1 MTVPDVVV
9 LGGGAAGLA
18 AARAAAR
25 QRLSVIL
32 IERADRLG
40 GERLRHGCV
49 PANALIHAARL
60 AALVGRAGEFGID
73 GGRGRADLATVMARC
88 RGVAAELRRRD
99 DEDSLRRDGVQVLFG
114 EARFLS
120 PYEVEVKGQRL
131 RARRFVIA
139 TGSRPA
145 LPALDGL
152 ERSPALT
159 TDDLFDL
166 TQAPERLVVMGGGPA
181 GVELGQAL
189 ARLGSRVTLLEP
201 LPEILAREDPQLA
214 AELRGLLV
222 AQGMDVQ
229 VGTQVE
235 RLEPGSGPM
244 RLICRRGEEFLP
256 VEADA
261 LLLAVGRRP
270 NVESLELEAA
280 GVEYDRLGVKVD
292 SRMRTSRRHIYACGD
307 CTGLYPSSAAAE
319 QQAAVVVRNVAG
331 WGWPARLSDAAA
343 LPWVTRS
350 DPELARVGMTG
361 QQALDAGLDAEV
373 LDVPFNEVDRAV
385 VMGETAGRARLVVS
399 RGRILGASILGPA
412 AGELIH
418 ELVLAMNA
426 GLSLQRLGQVA
437 QPYPALGQVYRSAA
451 AQAVARRSRTGPAQ
465 WLRRVVRGG
474 KDGGLRTED

>member
-1 MTVPDVVV
+1 MAVPDLVV

-18 AARAAAR
+18 VARAAAR

-32 IERADRLG
+32 VEQADRLG

-49 PANALIHAARL
+49 PANALIYAARL
-60 AALVGRAGEFGID
+60 AAQVRRAGEFGID
-73 GGRGRADLATVMARC
+73 GGGARADLATVMARC
-88 RGVAAELRRRD
+88 RDVAAELRRRD
-99 DEDSLRRDGVQVLFG
+99 GEDSLRRDGVQVLFG
-114 EARFLS
+114 EGRFLS

-145 LPALDGL
+145 LPTLEGL
-152 ERSPALT
+152 EHGTALT
-159 TDDLFDL
+159 TDDLFNL
-166 TQAPERLVVMGGGPA
+166 TQTPERLVVMGGGPA

-307 CTGLYPSSAAAE
+307 CTGLYPSSAAAQ

-331 WGWPARLSDAAA
+331 WGWPARLSDAA

-361 QQALDAGLDAEV
+361 QQAHDAGLDADV
-373 LDVPFNEVDRAV
+373 LDVPFNAVDRAV
-385 VMGETAGRARLVVS
+385 VLGETAGRARLVVS

-426 GLSLQRLGQVA
+426 GVSLERLGRVV

-451 AQAVARRSRTGPAQ
+451 AQAVERRRRTGPAQ

-474 KDGGLRTED
+474 KD